1 MLFEV
6 AYFID
11 ALLAMCLPYVQSDY
25 MNHVLACAI
34 LINAFTHICFS
45 CVQLSTHME
54 DFHSLEEDDQSWR
67 FSEISILHND
77 VCDVFPASSACM
89 ARCNTRSFN
98 LLHKSYIIILFNKH
112 INNNIFRR
120 MK

>member
-1 MLFEV
+1 MVIMLFEV

-11 ALLAMCLPYVQSDY
+11 ALLAMCLPYVRSDY

-45 CVQLSTHME
+45 CLQLSTHME
-54 DFHSLEEDDQSWR
+54 GFHSLEEDGQSWR

-89 ARCNTRSFN
+89 ACCNTRCFQ
-98 LLHKSYIIILFNKH
+98 F
-112 INNNIFRR
+112 FT
-120 MK
+120 